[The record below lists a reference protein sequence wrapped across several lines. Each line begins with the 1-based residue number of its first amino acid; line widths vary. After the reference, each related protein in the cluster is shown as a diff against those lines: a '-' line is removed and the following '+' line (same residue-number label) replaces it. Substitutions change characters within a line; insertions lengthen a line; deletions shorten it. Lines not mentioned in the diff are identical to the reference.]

1 MQTLLVVLIVL
12 HVLTGVFWAGS
23 TFVLARTGGAS
34 AEHLAFPQFGA
45 AIATMLMGI
54 AVWALALHAVPPI
67 PSLHVLGAGV
77 ICAVL
82 AAVVQ
87 ALALPAVRQLR
98 THSSDEITPRRR
110 IAIRQRI
117 AGVLLMITV
126 MSMALWGHI

>member
-1 MQTLLVVLIVL
+1 MQILLVVLIVL

-23 TFVLARTGGAS
+23 TFVLARTGGAN
-34 AEHLAFPQFGA
+34 AERLAFPQFGA

-54 AVWALALHAVPPI
+54 AVWALALRTVPPI
-67 PSLHVLGAGV
+67 PALHVLGAGA

-87 ALALPAVRQLR
+87 ALALPTVRQLR
-98 THSSDEITPRRR
+98 AHNPDEIAPRRR
-110 IAIRQRI
+110 IAIHQRI

-126 MSMALWGHI
+126 VGMALWGHI

>member
-1 MQTLLVVLIVL
+1 MQILLLVLIVL

-23 TFVLARTGGAS
+23 TFVLARTGGAN

-54 AVWALALHAVPPI
+54 AVWALALRTVPPI
-67 PSLHVLGAGV
+67 PSLHVLGAGAL
-77 ICAVL
+77 CAVL

-98 THSSDEITPRRR
+98 ASGPDEAAPRRR
-110 IAIRQRI
+110 IAMHQRI

-126 MSMALWGHI
+126 VCMALWGHI